1 MVQNLEQ
8 SRNALLKAEKISVWQ
23 SMAQQLA
30 HEIKNPL
37 TPIKLSAERVLRR
50 WQNEPG
56 RIGEIL
62 EGSMLAIIQEVTGL
76 STMLTEFRTLS
87 RPTELS
93 RTWTAIREQIEE
105 SIGLYR
111 GGYPDIAF
119 DITHVGDGITVKM
132 EKRHLAQILTN
143 LIVNSIDAIK
153 GRESPE
159 PGRIELRTD
168 LVKKRDSL
176 YCRLSIRDNG
186 KGIAAGEGGEIF
198 TPYFTTKDSGTGLG
212 LPIVERIVSDHGG
225 TIWFNSAPGVGATFF
240 IDLPVEEN
248 QERHDENSD
257 Y

>member
-1 MVQNLEQ
+1 
-8 SRNALLKAEKISVWQ
+8 
-23 SMAQQLA
+23 
-30 HEIKNPL
+30 
-37 TPIKLSAERVLRR
+37 VLRR
-50 WQNEPG
+50 WQNEPD

-62 EGSMLAIIQEVTGL
+62 ESSMLAIVQEVTGL

-93 RTWTAIREQIEE
+93 RTWTVIREQIEE

-111 GGYPDIAF
+111 GGYPAIVF
-119 DITHVGDGITVKM
+119 DMAHVGEGITVKM
-132 EKRHLAQILTN
+132 EKRHLAQILSN
-143 LIVNSIDAIK
+143 LIVNSIDAIN
-153 GRESPE
+153 GREPGV

-168 LVKKRDSL
+168 LVKKRDSF
-176 YCRLSIRDNG
+176 YCRLSIKDNG

-240 IDLPVEEN
+240 IDLPVDGNREN
-248 QERHDENSD
+248 HDQDSD